1 MFDAEVFALLR
12 ATQNFNERK
21 ELDQHYT
28 VFSDSQAAIARI
40 THDGC
45 GPAQALAKAVIAQ
58 ASEIHSRGNTMT
70 IRWTPSPTGVEG
82 NDQADIA
89 AKSAAANRQCTIDPI
104 FRNEA
109 SLSYLKRVTTETRSK
124 ATREWIRD
132 RVKRKHRYRPPPN
145 GKMRKELSKAPKEL
159 AGRYYQL
166 LPGHAAIAQHLVRVG
181 QAQNE
186 CCWWCGSDEKQSRH
200 HLFIRCQRWMPEIK
214 RL

>member
-21 ELDQHYT
+21 ESDQHYT

-40 THDGC
+40 THDRC

-58 ASEIHSRGNTMT
+58 ASEIHSRGNTLT
-70 IRWTPSPTGVEG
+70 IRWTPSHTGVEG

-124 ATREWIRD
+124 ATREWIRT
-132 RVKRKHRYRPPPN
+132 RSRESIGTV
-145 GKMRKELSKAPKEL
+145 
-159 AGRYYQL
+159 
-166 LPGHAAIAQHLVRVG
+166 LPQMAKCERNSARHPRNWQDGITNFCQDMQPQH
-181 QAQNE
+181 NT
-186 CCWWCGSDEKQSRH
+186 
-200 HLFIRCQRWMPEIK
+200 
-214 RL
+214 